1 MGSWY
6 VNFFM
11 GPNYEMD
18 DFKFQLFLVCQT
30 EYREGRFR
38 AAPTNPPFCQIIEI
52 LVISTLLSLNGK
64 LGNVL
69 HRCKE
74 LSFHYVFL

>member
-38 AAPTNPPFCQIIEI
+38 AALRIRH
-52 LVISTLLSLNGK
+52 SAKS
-64 LGNVL
+64 
-69 HRCKE
+69 
-74 LSFHYVFL
+74 